1 MRMPVAGRLLV
12 LVSAISGGVALRAQ
26 ALPAPTGPSR
36 PSGDG
41 TLNDE
46 SLHQMLVGMGYEPG
60 KLSKGFLLTLKR
72 ESWTYYVQL
81 VLSPDGTKLGL
92 NANLG
97 VVPQPEAIPAATW
110 RKLLEDNIDVDPS
123 SFNFD
128 PKLKKVFLHRVL
140 DNRSLTASTLRI
152 QIDRFCDNI
161 HDTADDWKFVH

>member
-1 MRMPVAGRLLV
+1 MRAPITATLLV
-12 LVSAISGGVALRAQ
+12 LVPALSPWLSLRAQ
-26 ALPAPTGPSR
+26 APAVQAQVASPATG
-36 PSGDG
+36 DA
-41 TLNDE
+41 LDDE
-46 SLHQMLVGMGYEPG
+46 SLRQMLVGMGFEPK
-60 KLSKGFLLTLKR
+60 KLSKGFLLSLKR

-123 SFNFD
+123 SFNYD

-140 DNRSLTASTLRI
+140 DNRSLTPATLRI
-152 QIDRFCDNI
+152 QLDHFCDNI